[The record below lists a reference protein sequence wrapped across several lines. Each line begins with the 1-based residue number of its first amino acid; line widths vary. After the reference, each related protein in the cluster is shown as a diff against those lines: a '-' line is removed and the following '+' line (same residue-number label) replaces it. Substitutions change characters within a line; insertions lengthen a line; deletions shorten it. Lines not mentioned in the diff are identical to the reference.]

1 MLIVMLIFMRHP
13 GRNEAH
19 VPDARLEDKVPEKR
33 GSGAILLIVIIAV
46 LLIVIIAVLLI
57 VIIAII
63 LIVIIVLCD
72 LSFEADSLLY
82 FAFVFF
88 PILFVVFHI
97 CYVCCNATFPVE
109 WYCLVG
115 FCCCVCAYCV
125 FWFI

>member
-46 LLIVIIAVLLI
+46 LLIVTIAVLLI

-63 LIVIIVLCD
+63 LIVIIAILLIVIIIRISRPRILQC
-72 LSFEADSLLY
+72 LICPIPLLTLSLLTLLESN
-82 FAFVFF
+82 FEGNS
-88 PILFVVFHI
+88 LW
-97 CYVCCNATFPVE
+97 T
-109 WYCLVG
+109 
-115 FCCCVCAYCV
+115 
-125 FWFI
+125 